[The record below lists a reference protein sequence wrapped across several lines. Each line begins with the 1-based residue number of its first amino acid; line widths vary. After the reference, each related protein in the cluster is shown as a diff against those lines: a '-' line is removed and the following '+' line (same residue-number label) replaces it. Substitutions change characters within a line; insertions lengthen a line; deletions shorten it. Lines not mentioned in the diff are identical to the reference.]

1 MSNDK
6 FGRHWYGHILV
17 PDSGNE
23 SDARHNTI
31 AIDEATFDR
40 IAEDKCNLRLPDGLQ
55 AHWLGVND
63 DRHTECP
70 ECMFLAVGHT
80 FTEAFT
86 MYGTVI
92 NELHDADRNERN
104 AEYLRVMRDHYG
116 IDLSNHPVRMMCGVN
131 TEF

>member
-1 MSNDK
+1 MSNFK

-17 PDSGNE
+17 PDSGNK
-23 SDARHNTI
+23 SDPRHNAI

-40 IAEDKCNLRLPDGLQ
+40 IAEDKCNLRLPDGLD
-55 AHWLGVND
+55 ARWLGVND
-63 DRHTECP
+63 LRFITGQEA
-70 ECMFLAVGHT
+70 MFLAVGHT

-92 NELHDADRNERN
+92 NELHDADRSERN
-104 AEYLRVMRDHYG
+104 VEYLRVMRDHYG
-116 IDLSNHPVRMMCGVN
+116 IDLSNHPVRMMFGVN